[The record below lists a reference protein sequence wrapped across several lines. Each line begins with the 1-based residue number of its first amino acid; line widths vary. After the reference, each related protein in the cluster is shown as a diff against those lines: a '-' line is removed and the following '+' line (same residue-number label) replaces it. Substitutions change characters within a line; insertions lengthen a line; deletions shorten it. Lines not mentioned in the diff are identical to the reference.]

1 MRISDW
7 SSDVCSSDL
16 GSLVLVPS
24 APGIGSNK
32 HDLQDFAGD
41 RSRHALERSGR
52 TQDARDTFAFLLLS
66 PDEVPDAGHD
76 HLAPI
81 DILDKL
87 VLPVPV
93 RTTLAVSKFSELDR
107 PKHSENIRVG
117 QEW

>member
-16 GSLVLVPS
+16 
-24 APGIGSNK
+24 IGSNK

-52 TQDARDTFAFLLLS
+52 TQDARDTFDFLLLS

-87 VLPVPV
+87 VLPVHV
-93 RTTLAVSKFSELDR
+93 RTSIAGSQFSEIERRKAILDNPAEQR
-107 PKHSENIRVG
+107 GVLIKSGN
-117 QEW
+117 